1 MANSILRDVKK
12 VLALNPDDTDFD
24 LDILM
29 HINAVI
35 TILEDLGAGPING
48 FSLVGN
54 PESTWDDYFGN
65 GKAYDAVKT
74 YIYLRVRVLFDPPSN
89 SFVQSAIEKQ
99 IDEFSWRIS
108 NHAEAVNEL
117 V

>member
-35 TILEDLGAGPING
+35 TILEDLGAGPIEG

-65 GKAYDAVKT
+65 GKAYDIDSGFPT
-74 YIYLRVRVLFDPPSN
+74 RENPSIGPLT
-89 SFVQSAIEKQ
+89 STSIF
-99 IDEFSWRIS
+99 
-108 NHAEAVNEL
+108 
-117 V
+117 

>member
-35 TILEDLGAGPING
+35 TILEDLGAGPIKG
-48 FSLVGN
+48 FLSSGTRSRRGTTTSATARRTTRSRPISTYESECSSTRHPTLSSSRRSRSRSMSSPGVSL
-54 PESTWDDYFGN
+54 
-65 GKAYDAVKT
+65 
-74 YIYLRVRVLFDPPSN
+74 
-89 SFVQSAIEKQ
+89 
-99 IDEFSWRIS
+99 
-108 NHAEAVNEL
+108 
-117 V
+117 